1 MNLLQDLK
9 LKLNIT
15 WVEEETENRL
25 NAILED
31 AKSALDFK
39 LGAELD
45 YSSGMERSLL
55 LNYCMYE
62 WNNCINEF
70 DDNYFNN
77 IMQLRQKYEVEK
89 IKNENN

>member
-1 MNLLQDLK
+1 MDNLLQRLK
-9 LKLNIT
+9 EKLNIT

-31 AKSALDFK
+31 AKSALNFK
-39 LGAELD
+39 LGAEVD
-45 YSSGMERSLL
+45 YSNGMERSLL

-77 IMQLRQKYEVEK
+77 IMQLRQKYEVEQ
-89 IKNENN
+89 NEDI

>member
-31 AKSALDFK
+31 AKLALDFK
-39 LGAELD
+39 LGAEVD

-77 IMQLRQKYEVEK
+77 IMQLRQKYEVEQ
-89 IKNENN
+89 NENI